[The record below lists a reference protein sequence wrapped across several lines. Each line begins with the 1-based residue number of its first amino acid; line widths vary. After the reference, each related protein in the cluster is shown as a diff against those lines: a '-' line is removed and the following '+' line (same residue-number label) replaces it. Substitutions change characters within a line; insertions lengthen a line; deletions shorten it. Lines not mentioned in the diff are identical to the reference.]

1 MHDTYVYKDSL
12 GNVAG
17 KVTIYRHNLNI
28 GKVKSLESKYQEF
41 KQLLKTE
48 QFATLDNLL
57 DSALDKIVNY
67 LKATSDSTEKLKL
80 QNKYDGLNNIKRKIE
95 VAKKEY
101 DNNPHNQLAYNR
113 LLNLYNS
120 LKNLL

>member
-1 MHDTYVYKDSL
+1 MHDTYVYKDSN

-17 KVTIYRHNLNI
+17 QVTIYRHNLNI

-41 KQLLKTE
+41 KMLLKTE

-57 DSALDKIVNY
+57 DSALDKISNY
-67 LKATSDSTEKLKL
+67 VKATKDSTERLKL
-80 QNKYDGLNNIKRKIE
+80 QNKYDGLNNIKRKID

-101 DNNPHNQLAYNR
+101 KDDPKNKLAYNR
-113 LLNLYNS
+113 VLNLYNS